1 MSKIVSSYSDLYEED
16 TKQRA
21 ERERRKKETE
31 QRNELFQLVF
41 SITLAIWLIAVF
53 FFYKY
58 KNRQSGGEQSF
69 RSWLS
74 NFAEIKNFWI
84 LIFCVVSLV
93 TCVIYVPYN
102 LVRPSNP
109 DIAIKSAH
117 ATIFDIPKDFKPQF
131 TKIDYQAIVFREVLI
146 LLGCCVGYLG
156 STMIKKK

>member
-1 MSKIVSSYSDLYEED
+1 MYEED